1 MGLSKKFKEKL
12 KSAFGRKVKEKIVEE
27 VVIPERPKAVARFP
41 KIKWPWSKKKETL
54 DTDFSKPVQLPKKV
68 QECHEKLAE
77 LQEKRQH
84 HAEQRS
90 VYRNANK
97 NKLAMKEQIAEQE
110 IIKQQD
116 KWKRELIIQEKKS
129 K

>member
-1 MGLSKKFKEKL
+1 MEKFKEKL
-12 KSAFGRKVKEKIVEE
+12 KPPLGRNVKEKVVEK
-27 VVIPERPKAVARFP
+27 VIIPERPKAVVKFP
-41 KIKWPWSKKKETL
+41 KIKWPWSKKKETP
-54 DTDFSKPVQLPKKV
+54 DTDFSKPVQLPKDM

-90 VYRNANK
+90 KYREQEK
-97 NKLAMKEQIAEQE
+97 HDLAMKEQIAEQE
-110 IIKQQD
+110 VAKQQD
-116 KWKRELIIQEKKS
+116 KWKKELIVQENKS